1 MILPRF
7 GYHMTDFDQMNPPQ
21 KAGTVIHI
29 DGHAHAL
36 RLADG
41 KVRLSLGR
49 AIYSGDVIE
58 TDTDGQLTILFSD
71 GSELM
76 LGPNSRFSLDSFV
89 FNRALRHSRLDA
101 WVLDGAFVFACGMT
115 SDGGAAVFQTRK
127 ARIHVT
133 NGKICGKTDP
143 VEKIS
148 MFTLLSQSGGY
159 IGSASLICDDSAVM
173 LGGANDTS
181 VVSDDTAQASK
192 VTKLSDEDLAE
203 SYAGLFVGAW
213 QSAAL
218 DIMSPAKRK
227 KQTAAEPTTRAAAD
241 MDSKKSA

>member
-1 MILPRF
+1 
-7 GYHMTDFDQMNPPQ
+7 MTVYDEIDSPQ

-36 RLADG
+36 RLDEG
-41 KVRLSLGR
+41 QVRLSLGV
-49 AIYSGDVIE
+49 AIHSGDVVE
-58 TDTDGQLTILFSD
+58 TAADGQLTILFCD

-76 LGPNSRFSLDSFV
+76 LGPDSRFSLDSFV

-101 WVLDGAFVFACGMT
+101 WVLDGAFVFACGMA

-127 ARIHVT
+127 AKFHVT

-143 VEKIS
+143 AERIS
-148 MFTLLSQSGGY
+148 MFTLLPQSGGY
-159 IGSASLICDDSAVM
+159 IGSASLICGDSAVL

-181 VVSDDTAQASK
+181 VVVDDTAQASK
-192 VTKLSDEDLAE
+192 VVKLSDEDLAE

-213 QSAAL
+213 QAAAL
-218 DIMSPAKRK
+218 DMMSPAKR
-227 KQTAAEPTTRAAAD
+227 E
-241 MDSKKSA
+241 KSAPSKPRHPVITGTESQKSA

>member
-1 MILPRF
+1 MTEHN
-7 GYHMTDFDQMNPPQ
+7 HMDRPQ

-36 RLADG
+36 RLDEG
-41 KVRLSLGR
+41 QVRLSLGV
-49 AIYSGDVIE
+49 AIHSGDVVE
-58 TDTDGQLTILFSD
+58 TVADGQLTILFCD

-101 WVLDGAFVFACGMT
+101 WVLDGAFVFACGMA

-127 ARIHVT
+127 AKIHVT

-143 VEKIS
+143 AERIS
-148 MFTLLSQSGGY
+148 MFTLLPQSGGY
-159 IGSASLICDDSAVM
+159 IGSASLICSDSAVL

-181 VVSDDTAQASK
+181 VVMDDTAQASK
-192 VTKLSDEDLAE
+192 VVKLSDEDLAE

-213 QSAAL
+213 QGAAL
-218 DIMSPAKRK
+218 DMMSPAKREK
-227 KQTAAEPTTRAAAD
+227 SALAKAKPQTTPDA
-241 MDSKKSA
+241 DSKKSA